1 MTQRTEVDRA
11 EVEDFLYY
19 EADLLDEWRL
29 EEWRDLFTEDGR
41 YYVPATDNPFGDPDL
56 DLALISDT
64 KEGVRGRVQR
74 LLSTWAHI
82 ENPRSLTR
90 RVIGN
95 VRVHTEPGA
104 DGAAE
109 VVARCNAI
117 VYRSRVAGT
126 STYAARLTYRLRRDG
141 DGRFR
146 IALKQTVLDH
156 QTLRDSGG
164 VLSIII

>member
-1 MTQRTEVDRA
+1 MTANISRS

-29 EEWRDLFTEDGR
+29 EEWRDLFAEDAR
-41 YYVPATDNPFGDPDL
+41 YYVPATDNPGGDPDL

-64 KEGVRGRVQR
+64 KEGIRGRVQR
-74 LLSTWAHI
+74 LMSTYAHI

-95 VRVHTEPGA
+95 VRVRTEPAA
-104 DGAAE
+104 DGVPEAIATC
-109 VVARCNAI
+109 AAI
-117 VYRSRVAGT
+117 VYRSRATGT
-126 STYAARLTYRLRRDG
+126 TTYAARLTYRLRPDG
-141 DGRFR
+141 DGFR
-146 IALKQTVLDH
+146 IVEKKTVLDH
-156 QTLRDSGG
+156 ETLRDSGG

>member
-1 MTQRTEVDRA
+1 MAATRA
-11 EVEDFLYY
+11 EIEDFLYH

-29 EEWRDLFTEDGR
+29 EEWRDLFTDDGR
-41 YYVPATDNPFGDPDL
+41 YYVPATDNPEGDPDL

-95 VRVHTEPGA
+95 VRVEPGP
-104 DGAAE
+104 GENE

-126 STYAARLTYRLRRDG
+126 TTYAARLTYRLRPGEDG
-141 DGRFR
+141 ALR
-146 IALKQTVLDH
+146 IVLKQTVLDH
-156 QTLRDSGG
+156 ATLRDSGG

>member
-1 MTQRTEVDRA
+1 MPTEITRA

-19 EADLLDEWRL
+19 EADLLDDWRL
-29 EEWRDLFTEDGR
+29 EEWRDLFTEDAR
-41 YYVPATDNPFGDPDL
+41 YYVPATDNAGGDPDL

-64 KEGVRGRVQR
+64 KEGIRGRVQR
-74 LLSTWAHI
+74 LMSTYAHI

-95 VRVHTEPGA
+95 VRVRTEPGA
-104 DGAAE
+104 DGAE
-109 VVARCNAI
+109 VVATCAAI

-126 STYAARLTYRLRRDG
+126 TTYAARLTYRLRPDG
-141 DGRFR
+141 AGFR
-146 IALKQTVLDH
+146 IAEKKTVLDH
-156 QTLRDSGG
+156 ETLRDSGG

>member
-1 MTQRTEVDRA
+1 MAVSRA
-11 EVEDFLYY
+11 EVEDFLFR

-29 EEWRDLFTEDGR
+29 EEWRDLFAEDSR
-41 YYVPATDNPFGDPDL
+41 YYVPATDNPGGDPDL

-82 ENPRSLTR
+82 ENPRSRTR

-95 VRVHTEPGA
+95 VRVEQDVENGEILA
-104 DGAAE
+104 W
-109 VVARCNAI
+109 CNAI

-126 STYAARLTYRLRRDG
+126 TTYAARLTYRLRRAEDG
-141 DGRFR
+141 FL
-146 IALKQTVLDH
+146 IVLKQTVLDH
-156 QTLRDSGG
+156 ETLRDSGG

>member
-1 MTQRTEVDRA
+1 MSAPNPTVSRA
-11 EVEDFLYY
+11 DIEDFLFY

-41 YYVPATDNPFGDPDL
+41 YHVPATDNPLGDPDL

-82 ENPRSLTR
+82 ENPRSRTR

-95 VRVHTEPGA
+95 VRVAAA
-104 DGAAE
+104 DDGEILAH
-109 VVARCNAI
+109 CNAI
-117 VYRSRVAGT
+117 VYRSRVSGT
-126 STYAARLTYRLRRDG
+126 TTYAARLTYRLRRENDG
-141 DGRFR
+141 FR
-146 IALKQTVLDH
+146 IVLKQTVLDH
-156 QTLRDSGG
+156 ETLRDSGG